1 MWVFLQV
8 LEVSCVYKELR
19 AVVFRMLNFE
29 RLWQVTESYLDEVLD
44 SESTQSGKEL
54 RRSASDIPLPTPDM
68 IASNERIFLPP
79 KHLARRGISFGSLGR
94 AKLSPEELG
103 KLMNVFDKE
112 KFILIVGQDVKN
124 KRYFAPINLYTT
136 KDKPLKRN
144 KLERLRLQL
153 KQEAMENC
161 HIVLHADANNK
172 DIVKSTLALAILRR
186 KLGDT
191 VPSIK
196 DLEKMQ
202 VCKVDALGEF
212 ITSQRKRRSGDC
224 IDMLQGTKQ
233 QTQNLFGT
241 FLKVLSVKG
250 WATPARFMFGRVS
263 MRAEWSK
270 VNC

>member
-1 MWVFLQV
+1 M
-8 LEVSCVYKELR
+8 YKELR

-29 RLWQVTESYLDEVLD
+29 RLWQVTECYLDDVLD

-79 KHLARRGISFGSLGR
+79 KHLARRGISFGSFGR
-94 AKLSPEELG
+94 AKLSPEELE
-103 KLMNVFDKE
+103 KLISVFDKE
-112 KFILIVGQDVKN
+112 KFILIIGQDVKN
-124 KRYFAPINLYTT
+124 KSFFAPMNFSTT
-136 KDKPLKRN
+136 KDKTLKRK

-191 VPSIK
+191 VPSIE

-202 VCKVDALGEF
+202 LCKADDLNEF
-212 ITSQRKRRSGDC
+212 ITLQRQRRSGDC
-224 IDMLQGTKQ
+224 IDMLQVTKE

-241 FLKVLSVKG
+241 FLKVLSVRG

-263 MRAEWSK
+263 MRAEWSN
-270 VNC
+270 VN